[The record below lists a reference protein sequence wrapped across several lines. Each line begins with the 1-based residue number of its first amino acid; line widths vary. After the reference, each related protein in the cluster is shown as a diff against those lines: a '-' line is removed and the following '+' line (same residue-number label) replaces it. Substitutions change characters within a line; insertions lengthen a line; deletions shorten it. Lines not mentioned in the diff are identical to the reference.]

1 MLYAIAKINGKQYKI
16 TEDQELTVD
25 RLPVGEGKTTDIK
38 DVLYVSQDDNK
49 LIGDDAKKATIK
61 AKVIEEFQGP
71 KVLVFKYKKRKR
83 HRKLTGHRQ
92 ALTTIKIQSIDFP
105 GKKKEVKQAPKKKA
119 VPKEQPKDIKQDAKK
134 EVTKKDKSAEKKTTG
149 SSAVK
154 KTTAAKSTE
163 PKKVPKKETKKAD
176 AGSKPG
182 SKKEQKKV

>member
-1 MLYAIAKINGKQYKI
+1 MLYAIAKINGKQYKV

-25 RLPVGEGKTTDIK
+25 RLPVGEGKTTDIN
-38 DVLYVSQDDNK
+38 DVLYVSQGDNK

-92 ALTTIKIQSIDFP
+92 ALTKIKIQSIDFP
-105 GKKKEVKQAPKKKA
+105 GKKKEVKQAPKKKV
-119 VPKEQPKDIKQDAKK
+119 VPKEQSKTIEQDVKKK
-134 EVTKKDKSAEKKTTG
+134 EITKKDNGAEKK
-149 SSAVK
+149 A
-154 KTTAAKSTE
+154 TAAKSAE
-163 PKKVPKKETKKAD
+163 AKEAPKKETKKAD
-176 AGSKPG
+176 ASSKPG

>member
-1 MLYAIAKINGKQYKI
+1 MLYAIAKINGKQYKV

-38 DVLYVSQDDNK
+38 DVLYVSQGDNK
-49 LIGDDAKKATIK
+49 LIGDDAKKVIIK

-92 ALTTIKIQSIDFP
+92 ALTKIKIQSIDFP

-119 VPKEQPKDIKQDAKK
+119 VPKEQSKTTEQDVKKK
-134 EVTKKDKSAEKKTTG
+134 ETAKKDKDKGTEKK
-149 SSAVK
+149 A
-154 KTTAAKSTE
+154 TAAKSAE
-163 PKKVPKKETKKAD
+163 AKEAPKKETKKAD
-176 AGSKPG
+176 ASSKPG